1 MRSGKSSVCSLT
13 RIRRLI
19 SWSTA
24 TCRKQIQEFL
34 LQHLR
39 VRLVP
44 QISRR
49 LSTKLMRRSKKRLLG
64 WARMGMVA
72 MRLPD
77 GTILMH
83 ARAPYDPVKAHQ
95 YYLRTRE
102 LKGRRKGRVQLPTDK
117 SRPVVKPSL
126 SKRAETFTVK
136 LDGGKTAKLTS
147 QQLTEQKVYAAK
159 RVADIK
165 SKLAELNGL
174 LKQRMAEARQ
184 AEAKAKKGP
193 TAADK
198 AEAAR
203 ESKKYREKHQQELS
217 TKRKAATEKKPVPT
231 KPTTDTVEGVKQVI
245 TEVQGRLKAAV
256 ERQRSLSSA
265 TKNG

>member
-1 MRSGKSSVCSLT
+1 
-13 RIRRLI
+13 
-19 SWSTA
+19 
-24 TCRKQIQEFL
+24 
-34 LQHLR
+34 
-39 VRLVP
+39 
-44 QISRR
+44 
-49 LSTKLMRRSKKRLLG
+49 
-64 WARMGMVA
+64 MGMVT
-72 MRLPD
+72 MKLPD

-102 LKGRRKGRVQLPTDK
+102 LKGRRKGKPELAAPRQRGLG
-117 SRPVVKPSL
+117 RPSL
-126 SKRAETFTVK
+126 TKKAETFTVK
-136 LDGGKTAKLTS
+136 LDGGKTAKLTG

-159 RVADIK
+159 RIADIK
-165 SKLAELNGL
+165 GKLAELNTL
-174 LKQRMAEARQ
+174 LKKRMAEARQ

-198 AEAAR
+198 AESAR

-217 TKRKAATEKKPVPT
+217 TKGKADRAKEPNKP
-231 KPTTDTVEGVKQVI
+231 KPTTDTVEGVKQQI
-245 TEVQGRLKAAV
+245 AQIQGSLKAAV